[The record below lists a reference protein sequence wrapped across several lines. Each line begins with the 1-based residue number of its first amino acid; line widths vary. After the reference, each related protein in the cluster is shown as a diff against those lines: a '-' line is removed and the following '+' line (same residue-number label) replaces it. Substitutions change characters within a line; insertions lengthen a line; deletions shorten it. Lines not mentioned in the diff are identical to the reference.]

1 MNKKKDFSHVANV
14 SALTASLITLIGSII
29 YLTWFIA
36 DLNKKVEINAI
47 IQQEQIKQLSL
58 KIDRIYDLIPSK
70 DVKLNG

>member
-1 MNKKKDFSHVANV
+1 MTKKKDFSHVANV

-47 IQQEQIKQLSL
+47 IQQEQIKQIAEKVD
-58 KIDRIYDLIPSK
+58 KIYALIPAK
-70 DVKLNG
+70 DFKKG